1 MKLTSLCYSFVLFVL
16 FIGCYEQ
23 GIAPSANSKLHV
35 TLPEASFPLSVERK
49 TNTKDDYVLLIS
61 QCGYP
66 DSLLSTEN
74 DRPTPK
80 VPSRLARYNL
90 VGVNIFLVPHG
101 CEERYDTAMRL
112 LSGDSKVMKNGV
124 NQIKACVPLKDHEW
138 TIVGYINARTQ
149 RPMSAADA
157 NSALSSM
164 KEKRTAE
171 PIRE

>member
-1 MKLTSLCYSFVLFVL
+1 MKFTSLCCSFALSVLL
-16 FIGCYEQ
+16 IGCSQQ
-23 GIAPSANSKLHV
+23 GIAPPANSKLHV

-49 TNTKDDYVLLIS
+49 TNTIDDYALLVS
-61 QCGYP
+61 QCGNP

-80 VPSRLARYNL
+80 IPSRLARYNL
-90 VGVNIFLVPHG
+90 VAVNVVLVPHG

-124 NQIKACVPLKDHEW
+124 NQIKACVSSKNHGW
-138 TIVGYINARTQ
+138 TIVGYVNARTQ
-149 RPMSAADA
+149 SPMSAADA

>member
-1 MKLTSLCYSFVLFVL
+1 MKLTSLCCSFVLSVL
-16 FIGCYEQ
+16 LIGCSEQ

-49 TNTKDDYVLLIS
+49 TNTKDDYALLVS
-61 QCGYP
+61 QCGNP

-74 DRPTPK
+74 DRPTPTI
-80 VPSRLARYNL
+80 PSRLARYNL
-90 VGVNIFLVPHG
+90 VGVNVFLVPHG

-112 LSGDSKVMKNGV
+112 LSGDSTVIKNGV
-124 NQIKACVPLKDHEW
+124 KQIKACVPSKDHDW

-149 RPMSAADA
+149 SPMSAADA
-157 NSALSSM
+157 SSALSSM
-164 KEKRTAE
+164 KEKRTTE